1 MNSVRSVFL
10 AFLAA
15 LVLVG
20 CAAAPRA
27 QPAPPPPPDPR
38 GVTILSGED
47 GSRVAWSHFCAAA
60 ALSEV
65 VMIGETHGHPL
76 GLAAAA
82 ALWED
87 LLAIVGDSALSLEF
101 FERDAQTGLDDYL
114 LGITD
119 RDAFEKATGRGPGN
133 YPEGH
138 RAMVEAARSASVPVV
153 AANAPRRYVRI
164 ARREGYERLRQLT
177 DEQRRLFRIPDEL
190 PQTRYRDDFM
200 SLMTVGGA
208 AAHGSAD
215 AAERERAAAEMF
227 RSQVLW
233 DWTMAES
240 IARALEGHWRPV
252 VHVVGRFHS
261 DFRGESVRALEL
273 LRPGVRVLTV
283 SFVAAA
289 SDSLREEDRGRADF
303 VVYVGP

>member
-1 MNSVRSVFL
+1 MNSVRAILL
-10 AFLAA
+10 ALVAA
-15 LVLVG
+15 LALAG
-20 CAAAPRA
+20 CAGAPRA
-27 QPAPPPPPDPR
+27 QTAPPPPDPR
-38 GVTILSGED
+38 GVTILRGED
-47 GSRVAWSHFCAAA
+47 GSPVTWSRFCAEA
-60 ALSEV
+60 ALSDV

-87 LLAIVGDSALSLEF
+87 LLAITGDPALSLEF
-101 FERDAQTGLDDYL
+101 FERDTQAGLDDYL

-138 RAMVEAARSASVPVV
+138 RAMVEAARIASVPVV

-164 ARREGYERLRQLT
+164 ARREGYERLRRFT
-177 DEQRRLFRIPDEL
+177 DEQRRLFRIPDEV

-200 SLMTVGGA
+200 SLMTGGGA

-240 IARALEGHWRPV
+240 IARALEHRSRPV

-273 LRPGVRVLTV
+273 LRPGVRVLTL
-283 SFVAAA
+283 SFVAAET
-289 SDSLREEDRGRADF
+289 DSLREEDRGRADF